1 MLAFIIKILYTK
13 VVKELN
19 KTMISLKD
27 KVVLITGGSRGIGL
41 AMADAFAKEGASLAI
56 NYFGTEAEAKEAQ
69 VLIKKHKVECKMYHF
84 DVSDFTASKEGV
96 DKILKDFGKVDIL
109 VNNAGI
115 TRDKLVASMTEAD
128 FDAVVDTNLK
138 GSFNMIKHLYSNY
151 IRNRSGSIINIA
163 SVIGLMGGAG
173 QANYSAAKAGLIGL
187 TKTVARELGGRGI
200 TSNAIAPGFIESAM
214 TAVLSEDTIKKYV
227 ELIPLKRTGKP
238 EEVAAVA
245 VFLAKS
251 PYITGEVIKVDGGL
265 YI

>member
-1 MLAFIIKILYTK
+1 MS
-13 VVKELN
+13 
-19 KTMISLKD
+19 ISLKD
-27 KVVLITGGSRGIGL
+27 KVILITGASRGIGL
-41 AMADAFAKEGASLAI
+41 AMAEAFAQEGANIAL
-56 NYFGTEAEAKEAQ
+56 NYFGPADEAKEAQ
-69 VLIKKHKVECKMYHF
+69 KLIKKHKVKCEIYHF
-84 DVSDFTASKEGV
+84 DVSNFNESKEGV
-96 DKILKDFGKVDIL
+96 DKILKDFTKVDVLI
-109 VNNAGI
+109 NNAGI

-151 IRNRSGSIINIA
+151 IRNRTGSIINVSSI
-163 SVIGLMGGAG
+163 VGLGGSAG

-214 TAVLSEDTIKKYV
+214 TNALSDEVKKKYMD
-227 ELIPLKRTGKP
+227 LIPLKRAGKP
-238 EEVAAVA
+238 EEVAALA

-251 PYITGEVIKVDGGL
+251 PYITGEVIKIDGGY